1 MKILFVTS
9 HRDFIAP
16 FESVLLAL
24 AARGHH
30 IRVAVPPR
38 KHAPALSEQVAANPS
53 ITEVDCPA
61 RRKDAWA
68 AGPAHLLRGI
78 RNYYRF
84 LEPRYEAA
92 SGLRQRAQ
100 RMLARVATDGRTTR
114 ATGECPMCGARL
126 TGDQWGA
133 ILCALG
139 DTERSHVGR
148 LLELTE
154 SRIPADPSLCRFLET
169 EQPHVVLTAPL
180 ARLGSHLADYVKAA
194 QALRLPVAAPVV
206 SWDDLSVAGCL
217 HVIPDRLLVWSDI
230 QRREAMA
237 LHGVPDA
244 RILVTG
250 APRFDALLTRQPSVD
265 RTQFCTALDLV
276 PERKTLL
283 YLGSSEFVAPT
294 ERGFVDRWVAAVRG
308 AGDEAVRRCNI
319 VVRPH
324 PNHRKDYLAT
334 PFGAGAGVALDVSDD
349 PQALFDGLTHA
360 DAAVGLNTGALLEA
374 GVLGTPVHTV
384 LAPEFAEGQQRTV
397 HFHHLLRANG
407 GFVEVTDTLQAHV
420 AMLAEAISASR
431 PPDRT
436 GGERLVWAGGHVG
449 HATTM
454 MVETIEGLGGP
465 AQRGLRA
472 WLRPSHPTTAE
483 IGPVYPVRVEDDRLP
498 VAGAQ
503 PAVSAPTIGDG
514 ERPEAAGSATPSGIE
529 SLLASTDLSWLA
541 DDATISEFWKKQIA
555 TARQRAGE
563 DKSADDLR
571 VADVVAQ
578 LGYGFKPLAPGR
590 QLDEDPALQRVLE
603 RWQQVKPMLQRS
615 GPKIPGLSLDEWEH
629 LSSIA
634 WLQHEQLFDDYVA
647 FLRPF
652 GVKSSMTVARH
663 YYRTRVIERLCADHI
678 AQDSLDVLEIGA
690 GAGNLAVFLLAR
702 RLARSYV
709 IVDLPEMLLNAAQN
723 IIQYWPEATLHFD
736 ETPGVER
743 PDTGCHVFL
752 VRTSRIEDLAPSQF
766 HVMLNFNS
774 FMEMDRA
781 TRDMYIHGMYRTAR
795 EGAILYN
802 VNRRQAKLPQPDG
815 SLFDNNPL
823 FYPYVGH
830 DDVLFWEDD
839 PFETAVRAWFGK
851 RPSLSIARA
860 ERVRAPR

>member
-68 AGPAHLLRGI
+68 GPAHLLRGI

-100 RMLARVATDGRTTR
+100 RMLARVATDR
-114 ATGECPMCGARL
+114 PNDARHRRVP
-126 TGDQWGA
+126 DVWRQADPRPVGA

-308 AGDEAVRRCNI
+308 AGDE
-319 VVRPH
+319 
-324 PNHRKDYLAT
+324 
-334 PFGAGAGVALDVSDD
+334 
-349 PQALFDGLTHA
+349 
-360 DAAVGLNTGALLEA
+360 
-374 GVLGTPVHTV
+374 V
-384 LAPEFAEGQQRTV
+384 LAPFAVGDVTYPLARKGAYATEQVAGAISGRNLLHRNVLTSQHQQRTAQAPPSG
-397 HFHHLLRANG
+397 LDDGELPAN
-407 GFVEVTDTLQAHV
+407 
-420 AMLAEAISASR
+420 
-431 PPDRT
+431 
-436 GGERLVWAGGHVG
+436 
-449 HATTM
+449 
-454 MVETIEGLGGP
+454 
-465 AQRGLRA
+465 
-472 WLRPSHPTTAE
+472 RPSYAE
-483 IGPVYPVRVEDDRLP
+483 PPH
-498 VAGAQ
+498 
-503 PAVSAPTIGDG
+503 
-514 ERPEAAGSATPSGIE
+514 
-529 SLLASTDLSWLA
+529 
-541 DDATISEFWKKQIA
+541 
-555 TARQRAGE
+555 
-563 DKSADDLR
+563 
-571 VADVVAQ
+571 
-578 LGYGFKPLAPGR
+578 
-590 QLDEDPALQRVLE
+590 
-603 RWQQVKPMLQRS
+603 
-615 GPKIPGLSLDEWEH
+615 PKI
-629 LSSIA
+629 
-634 WLQHEQLFDDYVA
+634 
-647 FLRPF
+647 
-652 GVKSSMTVARH
+652 
-663 YYRTRVIERLCADHI
+663 
-678 AQDSLDVLEIGA
+678 
-690 GAGNLAVFLLAR
+690 
-702 RLARSYV
+702 
-709 IVDLPEMLLNAAQN
+709 
-723 IIQYWPEATLHFD
+723 
-736 ETPGVER
+736 
-743 PDTGCHVFL
+743 
-752 VRTSRIEDLAPSQF
+752 
-766 HVMLNFNS
+766 
-774 FMEMDRA
+774 
-781 TRDMYIHGMYRTAR
+781 
-795 EGAILYN
+795 
-802 VNRRQAKLPQPDG
+802 
-815 SLFDNNPL
+815 
-823 FYPYVGH
+823 
-830 DDVLFWEDD
+830 
-839 PFETAVRAWFGK
+839 
-851 RPSLSIARA
+851 
-860 ERVRAPR
+860 

>member
-1 MKILFVTS
+1 M
-9 HRDFIAP
+9 
-16 FESVLLAL
+16 
-24 AARGHH
+24 
-30 IRVAVPPR
+30 
-38 KHAPALSEQVAANPS
+38 
-53 ITEVDCPA
+53 
-61 RRKDAWA
+61 
-68 AGPAHLLRGI
+68 
-78 RNYYRF
+78 
-84 LEPRYEAA
+84 
-92 SGLRQRAQ
+92 RQRAQ
-100 RMLARVATDGRTTR
+100 RMLARVATDR
-114 ATGECPMCGARL
+114 PNDARHRRVP
-126 TGDQWGA
+126 DVWRQADPRPVGA

-265 RTQFCTALDLV
+265 RTQFCAELDLV

-294 ERGFVDRWVAAVRG
+294 ERAFVDRWVAAVRG
-308 AGDEAVRRCNI
+308 AGDETLRTCNI

-324 PNHRKDYLAT
+324 PDHRKGYLKT

-374 GVLGTPVHTV
+374 GVLGTPAHTV

-420 AMLAEAISASR
+420 ATLAEAISASK

-436 GGERLVWAGGHVG
+436 GVERLVWAGGHVG

-465 AQRGLRA
+465 AQRGLRT

-483 IGPVYPVRVEDDRLP
+483 IGPVRPVRVEEDGLP

-514 ERPEAAGSATPSGIE
+514 ERPEAGGSTTPSGIE

-702 RLARSYV
+702 WDALS
-709 IVDLPEMLLNAAQN
+709 
-723 IIQYWPEATLHFD
+723 
-736 ETPGVER
+736 
-743 PDTGCHVFL
+743 
-752 VRTSRIEDLAPSQF
+752 TSRRDHAPS
-766 HVMLNFNS
+766 
-774 FMEMDRA
+774 
-781 TRDMYIHGMYRTAR
+781 
-795 EGAILYN
+795 
-802 VNRRQAKLPQPDG
+802 
-815 SLFDNNPL
+815 
-823 FYPYVGH
+823 
-830 DDVLFWEDD
+830 
-839 PFETAVRAWFGK
+839 AVTM
-851 RPSLSIARA
+851 ARA
-860 ERVRAPR
+860 ATNTCYRAPTPSTCTRAASSGGPCSRTCRRSWPWRRCSWRWGDACPPPVWCTIPIGAASMPPRLISVCCASMGSSVR